1 MVNAPA
7 QWSSPEAGLHHALTK
22 ARTAAHIPGHNIR
35 FIEIAVED
43 DMSMNAAAARI
54 NHEA

>member
-43 DMSMNAAAARI
+43 DMSMNAAAARTD
-54 NHEA
+54 HEA

>member
-1 MVNAPA
+1 MISAPA
-7 QWSSPEAGLHHALTK
+7 QWSSPEAGLHPTLMK
-22 ARTAAHIPGHNIR
+22 VRTAAHIPGHNIR